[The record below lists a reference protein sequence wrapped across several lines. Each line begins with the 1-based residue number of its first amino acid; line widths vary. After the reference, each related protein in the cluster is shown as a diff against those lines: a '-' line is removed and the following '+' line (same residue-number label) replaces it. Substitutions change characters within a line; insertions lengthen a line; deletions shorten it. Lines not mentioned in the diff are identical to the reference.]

1 MGIARHPRRFHA
13 WAMMLAGA
21 GGLMLA
27 CAPAQAQPA
36 TAARQELADMSQ
48 SRLSALDAEFARRVQ
63 AGEAVGYVYLI
74 ARKGRIVHRGAT
86 GARRLGG
93 PAMSEDTL
101 FRIASMTKPVT
112 AVAVLRLVEQ
122 GKLSLDDP
130 VADYLPQIGAMQV
143 RLPDGTSRPPA
154 RPVRVRDLL
163 THLSG
168 IGYRFD
174 NESPLGRE
182 YVAAAP
188 FEKAASLAEAVDA
201 IGGLDLFF
209 DPGSRF
215 LYSYGLDVAGRLVEV
230 VSGQRFD
237 AFLRDEIFVPLAMH
251 ETGFVLPE
259 DARSRL
265 AQVYA
270 RGDDGTLLPQPGDV
284 FGDPFDPATW
294 PSGGAGLISTPRDYI
309 RFAMMLENGGSL
321 EGVQVLS
328 PASLALMTAD
338 HMPRSLRDKVAGTP
352 LEAMG
357 LGLGVAVT
365 LDPGLSG
372 TLAGKGDFGW
382 GGYYDTQFF
391 VSPEYGIAAV
401 IMTQYE
407 KRPDEP
413 DRDTLQTFKTLTLA
427 AVAR

>member
-1 MGIARHPRRFHA
+1 
-13 WAMMLAGA
+13 
-21 GGLMLA
+21 
-27 CAPAQAQPA
+27 
-36 TAARQELADMSQ
+36 MS
-48 SRLSALDAEFARRVQ
+48 D
-63 AGEAVGYVYLI
+63 
-74 ARKGRIVHRGAT
+74 
-86 GARRLGG
+86 
-93 PAMSEDTL
+93 DTL

-130 VADYLPQIGAMQV
+130 VGDYLPEIGAMQV
-143 RLPDGTSRPPA
+143 RQQDGSRRAPL
-154 RPVRVRDLL
+154 RPVTVRDLL

-174 NESPLGRE
+174 PQSALGRE
-182 YVAAAP
+182 YIAAAP
-188 FEKAASLAEAVDA
+188 FQNAASLEQAVSL
-201 IGGLDLFF
+201 IGQLDLFF

-215 LYSYGLDVAGRLVEV
+215 LYSYGLDVAGRLIEV
-230 VSGQRFD
+230 VSGQSFD
-237 AFLRDEIFVPLAMH
+237 AFLRAEILDPLAMH
-251 ETGFVLPE
+251 DTGFFVPTGKQP
-259 DARSRL
+259 RL
-265 AQVYA
+265 AQVY
-270 RGDDGTLLPQPGDV
+270 GKGEDGKLSSRPGDV
-284 FGDPFDPATW
+284 FGDPLNPATW

-338 HMPRSLRDKVAGTP
+338 HMPRALREKVAGTP

-365 LDPGLSG
+365 LAPERGGALS
-372 TLAGKGDFGW
+372 GKGDFGW

-407 KRPDEP
+407 KREGEP
-413 DRDTLQTFKTLTLA
+413 ERDTLQTFKTMTLA

>member
-1 MGIARHPRRFHA
+1 
-13 WAMMLAGA
+13 MLGGA

-27 CAPAQAQPA
+27 CAPAHAQ
-36 TAARQELADMSQ
+36 TDAAHRAPMADMSQ
-48 SRLSALDAEFARRVQ
+48 SRLAALDAEFARRVVE
-63 AGEAVGYVYLI
+63 GEAAGYAYII
-74 ARKGRIVHRGAT
+74 ARDGKIVHRGAT
-86 GARRLGG
+86 GARSLGG

-130 VADYLPQIGAMQV
+130 VADYLPAIGAMLV
-143 RLPDGTSRPPA
+143 RQPDGSTRPPA
-154 RPVRVRDLL
+154 RPIKVRDLL

-174 NESPLGRE
+174 GESPLGRE
-182 YVAAAP
+182 YIDAAP
-188 FEKAASLAEAVDA
+188 FQNAASLAEAVDI
-201 IGGLDLFF
+201 IGRLDLFF

-230 VSGQRFD
+230 VSGQSFD
-237 AFLRDEIFVPLAMH
+237 AFLRTEIFDPLAMH
-251 ETGFVLPE
+251 DTGFFVPA
-259 DARSRL
+259 DKQARL
-265 AQVYA
+265 AQVYSA
-270 RGDDGTLLPQPGDV
+270 AGDGKLSLRPGDV
-284 FGDPFDPATW
+284 FGDPLNQATW

-338 HMPRSLRDKVAGTP
+338 HMPRALREKVAGTP
-352 LEAMG
+352 LEVMG

-365 LDPGLSG
+365 LDPGKGG
-372 TLAGKGDFGW
+372 TLSGKGDFGW

-391 VSPEYGIAAV
+391 VSPEYGITAV

-407 KRPDEP
+407 KREGEP
-413 DRDTLQTFKTLTLA
+413 ERDTLQIFKTMTLA